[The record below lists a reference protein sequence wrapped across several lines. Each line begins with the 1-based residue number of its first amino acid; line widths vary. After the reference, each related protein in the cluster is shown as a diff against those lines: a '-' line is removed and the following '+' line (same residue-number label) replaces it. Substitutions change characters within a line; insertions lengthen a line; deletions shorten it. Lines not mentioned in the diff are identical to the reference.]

1 MHIRTYHQLT
11 EPDRSGLPGQ
21 IGAQRRRVA
30 ERLAGVR
37 RVVAVM
43 SGKGGV
49 GKSFVTAGLARA
61 LARGGRATGV
71 LDADFNGPTVP
82 SLLRLPVARCTL
94 HDDAIEPV
102 VSPEGV
108 RCFSM
113 ALLLEDGRP
122 LAFRGPETEG
132 HVWRE
137 KLRTA
142 GLRGLLRGL
151 SSGGHELGAVGLPP
165 RGP

>member
-21 IGAQRRRVA
+21 IAAQRRGVA
-30 ERLAGVR
+30 ARLAGVR

-61 LARGGRATGV
+61 RARGGRATGV

-132 HVWRE
+132 HVWRGE
-137 KLRTA
+137 VQAAGPGGVLA
-142 GLRGLLRGL
+142 EGGWGGLRR
-151 SSGGHELGAVGLPP
+151 VV
-165 RGP
+165 